1 MTYDFKNVTVLVVED
16 NKPMIDLTESIL
28 KTFGVGYVYTAQ
40 DGREAYKIF
49 CREIPDIVITD
60 LVMTPID
67 GIELAQ
73 MIRQNPKSPDP
84 YVPIILI
91 TAFSEKERVIEARDN
106 GVTEFL
112 LKPFNARDLY
122 RRIAQVIE
130 NPRKFVKTEEFF
142 GPDRRRKSK
151 SQYKGPLKR
160 KTDVMSQDYE
170 NWRTRLMIQSHGEST
185 KE

>member
-1 MTYDFKNVTVLVVED
+1 MAYNFNNVSVLIVED
-16 NKPMIDLTESIL
+16 NEPMIELTKSIME
-28 KTFGVGYVYTAQ
+28 TFGIGHIHTALN
-40 DGREAYKIF
+40 GKEAYKIY

-60 LVMTPID
+60 LVMSPVD
-67 GIELAQ
+67 GIELSR

-91 TAFSEKERVIEARDN
+91 TAFSEKERVIEARDT

-130 NPRKFVKTEEFF
+130 NPRKFVKTERFF

-151 SQYKGPLKR
+151 AQYKGKLKR
-160 KTDVMSQDYE
+160 KTDVMEQDYE
-170 NWRTRLMIQSHGEST
+170 NWRTRLMVQTQGEL